1 MLRLPDGHTWSFQ
14 KELLKTD
21 GEEILQIV
29 AIDTTELEL
38 LLEKRRNENRKLE
51 EINHRLQE
59 YGTSVESLATA
70 KEWLDTKMRIHDTIG
85 QNLMATKY
93 LFYDKG
99 DEARREAIH
108 ENWKRTVR
116 MLQHDEDVVEPDDGM
131 KYFLGAARKVGVAVH
146 LDGSIPKTPSVREL
160 IAASGIQ
167 MLTNA
172 VRHADAR
179 ELWVIVE
186 DEPMNYRML
195 FYNEVKEEAKVGSGN
210 VVEGGGLSGLRKKVE
225 ELGGIMSVTSGE
237 YFQVEIIMP
246 KGGRDYV

>member
-1 MLRLPDGHTWSFQ
+1 
-14 KELLKTD
+14 
-21 GEEILQIV
+21 
-29 AIDTTELEL
+29 
-38 LLEKRRNENRKLE
+38 
-51 EINHRLQE
+51 
-59 YGTSVESLATA
+59 
-70 KEWLDTKMRIHDTIG
+70 MRIHDTIG

-99 DEARREAIH
+99 DEARREAIR

-131 KYFLGAARKVGVAVH
+131 KYFLDAARKVGVAVR

-179 ELWVIVE
+179 ELWVIIE